1 MAKGHSRGKPR
12 PALIVQADPFGE
24 LQSVTVCLLSSEL
37 VEAPLLR
44 LTVEPGAD
52 NGLDRRCQIQIDKL
66 PTVPRARIGRR
77 IGVST
82 AKPWCESTA
91 PSHSSSASS
100 EHRLKAAAA
109 AARKAKPFGGRG
121 FVAVATMSARAES
134 APCRIRGAAFLYS

>member
-1 MAKGHSRGKPR
+1 MKRGDVVTVVAKGHSRGKPR

-77 IGVST
+77 IG
-82 AKPWCESTA
+82 ALDRE
-91 PSHSSSASS
+91 
-100 EHRLKAAAA
+100 
-109 AARKAKPFGGRG
+109 
-121 FVAVATMSARAES
+121 TMVRVDRSLAL
-134 APCRIRGAAFLYS
+134 FLGIA